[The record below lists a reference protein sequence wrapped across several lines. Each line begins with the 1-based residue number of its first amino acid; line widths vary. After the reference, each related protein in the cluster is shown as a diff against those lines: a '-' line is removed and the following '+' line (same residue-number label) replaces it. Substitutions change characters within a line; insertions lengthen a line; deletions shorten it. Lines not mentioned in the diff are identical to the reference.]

1 MSQIVAASPHVTTK
15 NSTAVIMRDVLIA
28 LLPAVIAGCV
38 VFGLRALLV
47 VAVTTAACVFF
58 EWGFEKLCHT
68 PSTISDLSAAVTG
81 VLLAMNLPVSIPL
94 WQAVFGALVAMVAV
108 KGLFGGIGKNFA
120 NPAITARIV
129 MFLAFSKTM
138 TAWVFPDAVSSATPL
153 AMMANGESVDYLTL
167 LLGNHGGCLGETSAL
182 ALLIG
187 FAYLLIRGVISWHTP
202 VCFVG
207 TVFVMS
213 LILGQDAVGQILS
226 GGLMLGAIFMAT
238 DYSTTPSTNLGR
250 VLFGIGAGLLTVLI
264 RFYGAYAEG
273 VSFAILFMCSG
284 MSEKQGIIKAVV
296 VLVVI
301 CLVISG
307 ALAVVN
313 SFTAPVSAANAEARE
328 TAARQ
333 ELIPEAG
340 SFEQVTD
347 GLPENVLSAYVGKAA
362 DGSVAGYVI
371 TTSGK
376 GFGGT
381 IQVMVAIS
389 PEGTILRCKTL
400 DVSSETKTLGGQTAN
415 ESYYGQYEGQDS
427 SLSGVQA
434 ISGATITSTAY
445 KGCVQT
451 AFAAYETVKE
461 AAK

>member
-68 PSTISDLSAAVTG
+68 PGTISDLSAAVTG

-94 WQAVFGALVAMVAV
+94 WQAVFGALVAIVAV

-138 TAWVFPDAVSSATPL
+138 TAWVFPDAVSTATPL
-153 AMMANGESVDYLTL
+153 AMMASGESVDYLTL

-273 VSFAILFMCSG
+273 VSFAILFMNILTPYLS
-284 MSEKQGIIKAVV
+284 KW
-296 VLVVI
+296 
-301 CLVISG
+301 
-307 ALAVVN
+307 
-313 SFTAPVSAANAEARE
+313 TE
-328 TAARQ
+328 TK
-333 ELIPEAG
+333 P
-340 SFEQVTD
+340 
-347 GLPENVLSAYVGKAA
+347 
-362 DGSVAGYVI
+362 
-371 TTSGK
+371 
-376 GFGGT
+376 FGG
-381 IQVMVAIS
+381 VA
-389 PEGTILRCKTL
+389 
-400 DVSSETKTLGGQTAN
+400 A
-415 ESYYGQYEGQDS
+415 
-427 SLSGVQA
+427 
-434 ISGATITSTAY
+434 
-445 KGCVQT
+445 
-451 AFAAYETVKE
+451 
-461 AAK
+461 

>member
-28 LLPAVIAGCV
+28 LLPAVITGCV

-94 WQAVFGALVAMVAV
+94 WQAVFGALVAIVAV

-202 VCFVG
+202 ICFVG

-238 DYSTTPSTNLGR
+238 DYSTTPSTNWGR

-273 VSFAILFMCSG
+273 VSFAILFMNILTPYLS
-284 MSEKQGIIKAVV
+284 KW
-296 VLVVI
+296 
-301 CLVISG
+301 
-307 ALAVVN
+307 
-313 SFTAPVSAANAEARE
+313 TE
-328 TAARQ
+328 TK
-333 ELIPEAG
+333 P
-340 SFEQVTD
+340 
-347 GLPENVLSAYVGKAA
+347 
-362 DGSVAGYVI
+362 
-371 TTSGK
+371 
-376 GFGGT
+376 FGG
-381 IQVMVAIS
+381 VA
-389 PEGTILRCKTL
+389 
-400 DVSSETKTLGGQTAN
+400 A
-415 ESYYGQYEGQDS
+415 
-427 SLSGVQA
+427 
-434 ISGATITSTAY
+434 
-445 KGCVQT
+445 
-451 AFAAYETVKE
+451 
-461 AAK
+461 

>member
-138 TAWVFPDAVSSATPL
+138 TAWVFPDAVSTATPL
-153 AMMANGESVDYLTL
+153 AMMASGESVDYLTL
-167 LLGNHGGCLGETSAL
+167 LLGNHGGCHGETSAL

-250 VLFGIGAGLLTVLI
+250 VLFGIAC
-264 RFYGAYAEG
+264 F
-273 VSFAILFMCSG
+273 
-284 MSEKQGIIKAVV
+284 
-296 VLVVI
+296 
-301 CLVISG
+301 
-307 ALAVVN
+307 
-313 SFTAPVSAANAEARE
+313 P
-328 TAARQ
+328 
-333 ELIPEAG
+333 
-340 SFEQVTD
+340 
-347 GLPENVLSAYVGKAA
+347 
-362 DGSVAGYVI
+362 
-371 TTSGK
+371 
-376 GFGGT
+376 
-381 IQVMVAIS
+381 
-389 PEGTILRCKTL
+389 
-400 DVSSETKTLGGQTAN
+400 
-415 ESYYGQYEGQDS
+415 
-427 SLSGVQA
+427 
-434 ISGATITSTAY
+434 
-445 KGCVQT
+445 
-451 AFAAYETVKE
+451 KE
-461 AAK
+461 ALVGVIA

>member
-28 LLPAVIAGCV
+28 LLPAVLAGCV

-94 WQAVFGALVAMVAV
+94 WQAVFGALVAIVAV

-138 TAWVFPDAVSSATPL
+138 TAWVFPDVVSSATPL

-238 DYSTTPSTNLGR
+238 DYSTTPSTNWGR
-250 VLFGIGAGLLTVLI
+250 VLFGIGAGLLTVII

-273 VSFAILFMCSG
+273 VSFAILFMNILTPYLS
-284 MSEKQGIIKAVV
+284 KW
-296 VLVVI
+296 
-301 CLVISG
+301 
-307 ALAVVN
+307 
-313 SFTAPVSAANAEARE
+313 TE
-328 TAARQ
+328 TK
-333 ELIPEAG
+333 P
-340 SFEQVTD
+340 
-347 GLPENVLSAYVGKAA
+347 
-362 DGSVAGYVI
+362 
-371 TTSGK
+371 
-376 GFGGT
+376 FGG
-381 IQVMVAIS
+381 VA
-389 PEGTILRCKTL
+389 
-400 DVSSETKTLGGQTAN
+400 A
-415 ESYYGQYEGQDS
+415 
-427 SLSGVQA
+427 
-434 ISGATITSTAY
+434 
-445 KGCVQT
+445 
-451 AFAAYETVKE
+451 
-461 AAK
+461 

>member
-58 EWGFEKLCHT
+58 EWGFEKLCHKS
-68 PSTISDLSAAVTG
+68 STISDLSAAVTG

-94 WQAVFGALVAMVAV
+94 WQAVFGALVAIVAV

-238 DYSTTPSTNLGR
+238 DYSTTPSTNWGR

-273 VSFAILFMCSG
+273 VSFAILFMNILTPYLS
-284 MSEKQGIIKAVV
+284 KW
-296 VLVVI
+296 
-301 CLVISG
+301 
-307 ALAVVN
+307 
-313 SFTAPVSAANAEARE
+313 TE
-328 TAARQ
+328 TK
-333 ELIPEAG
+333 P
-340 SFEQVTD
+340 
-347 GLPENVLSAYVGKAA
+347 
-362 DGSVAGYVI
+362 
-371 TTSGK
+371 
-376 GFGGT
+376 FGG
-381 IQVMVAIS
+381 VA
-389 PEGTILRCKTL
+389 
-400 DVSSETKTLGGQTAN
+400 A
-415 ESYYGQYEGQDS
+415 
-427 SLSGVQA
+427 
-434 ISGATITSTAY
+434 
-445 KGCVQT
+445 
-451 AFAAYETVKE
+451 
-461 AAK
+461 

>member
-28 LLPAVIAGCV
+28 LLPAVLAGCV

-47 VAVTTAACVFF
+47 VAVTTAGCVFF

-94 WQAVFGALVAMVAV
+94 WQAVFGALVAIVAV

-153 AMMANGESVDYLTL
+153 AMMASGESVDYLTL

-238 DYSTTPSTNLGR
+238 DYSTTPSTDWGR

-273 VSFAILFMCSG
+273 VSFAILFMNILTPYLS
-284 MSEKQGIIKAVV
+284 KW
-296 VLVVI
+296 
-301 CLVISG
+301 
-307 ALAVVN
+307 
-313 SFTAPVSAANAEARE
+313 TE
-328 TAARQ
+328 TK
-333 ELIPEAG
+333 P
-340 SFEQVTD
+340 
-347 GLPENVLSAYVGKAA
+347 
-362 DGSVAGYVI
+362 
-371 TTSGK
+371 
-376 GFGGT
+376 FGG
-381 IQVMVAIS
+381 VA
-389 PEGTILRCKTL
+389 
-400 DVSSETKTLGGQTAN
+400 A
-415 ESYYGQYEGQDS
+415 
-427 SLSGVQA
+427 
-434 ISGATITSTAY
+434 
-445 KGCVQT
+445 
-451 AFAAYETVKE
+451 
-461 AAK
+461 

>member
-28 LLPAVIAGCV
+28 LLPAVLAGCV

-47 VAVTTAACVFF
+47 VAVTTASCVFF

-94 WQAVFGALVAMVAV
+94 WQAVFGALVAIVAV

-273 VSFAILFMCSG
+273 VSFAILFMNILTPYLS
-284 MSEKQGIIKAVV
+284 KW
-296 VLVVI
+296 
-301 CLVISG
+301 
-307 ALAVVN
+307 
-313 SFTAPVSAANAEARE
+313 TE
-328 TAARQ
+328 TK
-333 ELIPEAG
+333 P
-340 SFEQVTD
+340 
-347 GLPENVLSAYVGKAA
+347 
-362 DGSVAGYVI
+362 
-371 TTSGK
+371 
-376 GFGGT
+376 FGG
-381 IQVMVAIS
+381 VA
-389 PEGTILRCKTL
+389 
-400 DVSSETKTLGGQTAN
+400 A
-415 ESYYGQYEGQDS
+415 
-427 SLSGVQA
+427 
-434 ISGATITSTAY
+434 
-445 KGCVQT
+445 
-451 AFAAYETVKE
+451 
-461 AAK
+461 

>member
-28 LLPAVIAGCV
+28 LLPAVLAGCV

-47 VAVTTAACVFF
+47 VAVTTAACSFF

-202 VCFVG
+202 ICFVG

-273 VSFAILFMCSG
+273 VSFAILFMNILTPYLS
-284 MSEKQGIIKAVV
+284 KW
-296 VLVVI
+296 
-301 CLVISG
+301 
-307 ALAVVN
+307 
-313 SFTAPVSAANAEARE
+313 TE
-328 TAARQ
+328 TK
-333 ELIPEAG
+333 P
-340 SFEQVTD
+340 
-347 GLPENVLSAYVGKAA
+347 
-362 DGSVAGYVI
+362 
-371 TTSGK
+371 
-376 GFGGT
+376 FGG
-381 IQVMVAIS
+381 
-389 PEGTILRCKTL
+389 
-400 DVSSETKTLGGQTAN
+400 
-415 ESYYGQYEGQDS
+415 
-427 SLSGVQA
+427 
-434 ISGATITSTAY
+434 
-445 KGCVQT
+445 
-451 AFAAYETVKE
+451 AA
-461 AAK
+461 A

>member
-28 LLPAVIAGCV
+28 LLPAVLAGCV

-94 WQAVFGALVAMVAV
+94 WQAVFGALVAIVAV

-138 TAWVFPDAVSSATPL
+138 TAWVFPDAVSTATPL

-213 LILGQDAVGQILS
+213 QILGQDAVGQILS

-273 VSFAILFMCSG
+273 VSFAILFMNILTPYLS
-284 MSEKQGIIKAVV
+284 KW
-296 VLVVI
+296 
-301 CLVISG
+301 
-307 ALAVVN
+307 
-313 SFTAPVSAANAEARE
+313 TE
-328 TAARQ
+328 TK
-333 ELIPEAG
+333 P
-340 SFEQVTD
+340 
-347 GLPENVLSAYVGKAA
+347 
-362 DGSVAGYVI
+362 
-371 TTSGK
+371 
-376 GFGGT
+376 FGG
-381 IQVMVAIS
+381 VA
-389 PEGTILRCKTL
+389 
-400 DVSSETKTLGGQTAN
+400 A
-415 ESYYGQYEGQDS
+415 
-427 SLSGVQA
+427 
-434 ISGATITSTAY
+434 
-445 KGCVQT
+445 
-451 AFAAYETVKE
+451 
-461 AAK
+461 

>member
-28 LLPAVIAGCV
+28 LLPAVLAGCV

-94 WQAVFGALVAMVAV
+94 WQAVFGALVAIVAV

-129 MFLAFSKTM
+129 MFIAFSKTM
-138 TAWVFPDAVSSATPL
+138 TAWVFPDAVSTATPL
-153 AMMANGESVDYLTL
+153 AMMASGESVDYLTL

-202 VCFVG
+202 ICFVG

-273 VSFAILFMCSG
+273 VSFAILFMNILTPYLS
-284 MSEKQGIIKAVV
+284 KW
-296 VLVVI
+296 
-301 CLVISG
+301 
-307 ALAVVN
+307 
-313 SFTAPVSAANAEARE
+313 TE
-328 TAARQ
+328 TK
-333 ELIPEAG
+333 P
-340 SFEQVTD
+340 
-347 GLPENVLSAYVGKAA
+347 
-362 DGSVAGYVI
+362 
-371 TTSGK
+371 
-376 GFGGT
+376 FGG
-381 IQVMVAIS
+381 
-389 PEGTILRCKTL
+389 
-400 DVSSETKTLGGQTAN
+400 
-415 ESYYGQYEGQDS
+415 
-427 SLSGVQA
+427 
-434 ISGATITSTAY
+434 
-445 KGCVQT
+445 
-451 AFAAYETVKE
+451 AA
-461 AAK
+461 A

>member
-94 WQAVFGALVAMVAV
+94 WQAVFGALVAIVAV

-202 VCFVG
+202 ICFVG

-273 VSFAILFMCSG
+273 VSFAILFMNILTPYLS
-284 MSEKQGIIKAVV
+284 KW
-296 VLVVI
+296 
-301 CLVISG
+301 
-307 ALAVVN
+307 
-313 SFTAPVSAANAEARE
+313 TE
-328 TAARQ
+328 TK
-333 ELIPEAG
+333 P
-340 SFEQVTD
+340 
-347 GLPENVLSAYVGKAA
+347 
-362 DGSVAGYVI
+362 
-371 TTSGK
+371 
-376 GFGGT
+376 FGG
-381 IQVMVAIS
+381 VA
-389 PEGTILRCKTL
+389 
-400 DVSSETKTLGGQTAN
+400 A
-415 ESYYGQYEGQDS
+415 
-427 SLSGVQA
+427 
-434 ISGATITSTAY
+434 
-445 KGCVQT
+445 
-451 AFAAYETVKE
+451 
-461 AAK
+461 

>member
-28 LLPAVIAGCV
+28 LLPAVLAGCV

-94 WQAVFGALVAMVAV
+94 WQAVFGALVAIVAV

-238 DYSTTPSTNLGR
+238 DYSTTPSTNWGR

-273 VSFAILFMCSG
+273 VSFAILFMN
-284 MSEKQGIIKAVV
+284 I
-296 VLVVI
+296 L
-301 CLVISG
+301 
-307 ALAVVN
+307 
-313 SFTAPVSAANAEARE
+313 TPY
-328 TAARQ
+328 
-333 ELIPEAG
+333 
-340 SFEQVTD
+340 
-347 GLPENVLSAYVGKAA
+347 LSKWTR
-362 DGSVAGYVI
+362 S
-371 TTSGK
+371 K
-376 GFGGT
+376 
-381 IQVMVAIS
+381 
-389 PEGTILRCKTL
+389 P
-400 DVSSETKTLGGQTAN
+400 LGGVPA
-415 ESYYGQYEGQDS
+415 
-427 SLSGVQA
+427 
-434 ISGATITSTAY
+434 
-445 KGCVQT
+445 
-451 AFAAYETVKE
+451 
-461 AAK
+461 

>member
-1 MSQIVAASPHVTTK
+1 
-15 NSTAVIMRDVLIA
+15 MRDVLIA
-28 LLPAVIAGCV
+28 LLPAVIARVASSSGC
-38 VFGLRALLV
+38 ALLV

-94 WQAVFGALVAMVAV
+94 WQAVFGALVAIVAV

-207 TVFVMS
+207 TVFVIS
-213 LILGQDAVGQILS
+213 LILGQDAVGQIFS

-238 DYSTTPSTNLGR
+238 DYSTTPSTNWAKSYSVSARAFSRCSSASTARMPGR
-250 VLFGIGAGLLTVLI
+250 FVRHPLYEHPHALSVQVDGDETVW
-264 RFYGAYAEG
+264 R
-273 VSFAILFMCSG
+273 CSG

-389 PEGTILRCKTL
+389 
-400 DVSSETKTLGGQTAN
+400 GGNDPSLQDAGRFQRN
-415 ESYYGQYEGQDS
+415 EDARRPDGKRE
-427 SLSGVQA
+427 LLWPV
-434 ISGATITSTAY
+434 
-445 KGCVQT
+445 
-451 AFAAYETVKE
+451 
-461 AAK
+461 

>member
-94 WQAVFGALVAMVAV
+94 WQAVFGALVAIVAV

-153 AMMANGESVDYLTL
+153 AMMASGESVDYLTL

-187 FAYLLIRGVISWHTP
+187 FAYLLIRDVISWHTP

-238 DYSTTPSTNLGR
+238 DYSTTPSTNWGR

-273 VSFAILFMCSG
+273 VSFAILFMNILTPYLS
-284 MSEKQGIIKAVV
+284 KW
-296 VLVVI
+296 
-301 CLVISG
+301 
-307 ALAVVN
+307 
-313 SFTAPVSAANAEARE
+313 TE
-328 TAARQ
+328 TK
-333 ELIPEAG
+333 P
-340 SFEQVTD
+340 
-347 GLPENVLSAYVGKAA
+347 
-362 DGSVAGYVI
+362 
-371 TTSGK
+371 
-376 GFGGT
+376 FGG
-381 IQVMVAIS
+381 VA
-389 PEGTILRCKTL
+389 
-400 DVSSETKTLGGQTAN
+400 A
-415 ESYYGQYEGQDS
+415 
-427 SLSGVQA
+427 
-434 ISGATITSTAY
+434 
-445 KGCVQT
+445 
-451 AFAAYETVKE
+451 
-461 AAK
+461 

>member
-94 WQAVFGALVAMVAV
+94 WQAVFGALVAIVAV

-153 AMMANGESVDYLTL
+153 AMMASGESVDYLTL

-238 DYSTTPSTNLGR
+238 DYSTTPSTDWGR

-273 VSFAILFMCSG
+273 VSFAILFMNILTPYLS
-284 MSEKQGIIKAVV
+284 KW
-296 VLVVI
+296 
-301 CLVISG
+301 
-307 ALAVVN
+307 
-313 SFTAPVSAANAEARE
+313 TE
-328 TAARQ
+328 TK
-333 ELIPEAG
+333 P
-340 SFEQVTD
+340 
-347 GLPENVLSAYVGKAA
+347 
-362 DGSVAGYVI
+362 
-371 TTSGK
+371 
-376 GFGGT
+376 FGG
-381 IQVMVAIS
+381 VA
-389 PEGTILRCKTL
+389 
-400 DVSSETKTLGGQTAN
+400 A
-415 ESYYGQYEGQDS
+415 
-427 SLSGVQA
+427 
-434 ISGATITSTAY
+434 
-445 KGCVQT
+445 
-451 AFAAYETVKE
+451 
-461 AAK
+461 

>member
-138 TAWVFPDAVSSATPL
+138 TAWVFPDAVSTATPL
-153 AMMANGESVDYLTL
+153 AMMASGESVDYLTL

-273 VSFAILFMCSG
+273 VSFAILFMNILTPYLS
-284 MSEKQGIIKAVV
+284 KW
-296 VLVVI
+296 
-301 CLVISG
+301 
-307 ALAVVN
+307 
-313 SFTAPVSAANAEARE
+313 TE
-328 TAARQ
+328 TK
-333 ELIPEAG
+333 P
-340 SFEQVTD
+340 
-347 GLPENVLSAYVGKAA
+347 
-362 DGSVAGYVI
+362 
-371 TTSGK
+371 
-376 GFGGT
+376 FGG
-381 IQVMVAIS
+381 
-389 PEGTILRCKTL
+389 
-400 DVSSETKTLGGQTAN
+400 
-415 ESYYGQYEGQDS
+415 
-427 SLSGVQA
+427 
-434 ISGATITSTAY
+434 
-445 KGCVQT
+445 
-451 AFAAYETVKE
+451 AA
-461 AAK
+461 A

>member
-47 VAVTTAACVFF
+47 VAVTTAACIFF
-58 EWGFEKLCHT
+58 EWGFEKLCDK

-153 AMMANGESVDYLTL
+153 AMMASGESVDYLTL

-187 FAYLLIRGVISWHTP
+187 FVYLLIRGVISWHTP

-238 DYSTTPSTNLGR
+238 DYSTTPSTNWGR

-273 VSFAILFMCSG
+273 VSFAILFMNILTPYLS
-284 MSEKQGIIKAVV
+284 KW
-296 VLVVI
+296 
-301 CLVISG
+301 
-307 ALAVVN
+307 
-313 SFTAPVSAANAEARE
+313 TE
-328 TAARQ
+328 TK
-333 ELIPEAG
+333 P
-340 SFEQVTD
+340 
-347 GLPENVLSAYVGKAA
+347 
-362 DGSVAGYVI
+362 
-371 TTSGK
+371 
-376 GFGGT
+376 FGG
-381 IQVMVAIS
+381 
-389 PEGTILRCKTL
+389 
-400 DVSSETKTLGGQTAN
+400 
-415 ESYYGQYEGQDS
+415 
-427 SLSGVQA
+427 
-434 ISGATITSTAY
+434 
-445 KGCVQT
+445 
-451 AFAAYETVKE
+451 AA
-461 AAK
+461 A

>member
-94 WQAVFGALVAMVAV
+94 WQAVFGALVAIVVV

-138 TAWVFPDAVSSATPL
+138 TAWVFPDAVSTATPL

-238 DYSTTPSTNLGR
+238 DYSTTPSTDWGR

-273 VSFAILFMCSG
+273 VSFAILFMNILTPYLS
-284 MSEKQGIIKAVV
+284 KW
-296 VLVVI
+296 
-301 CLVISG
+301 
-307 ALAVVN
+307 
-313 SFTAPVSAANAEARE
+313 TE
-328 TAARQ
+328 TK
-333 ELIPEAG
+333 P
-340 SFEQVTD
+340 
-347 GLPENVLSAYVGKAA
+347 
-362 DGSVAGYVI
+362 
-371 TTSGK
+371 
-376 GFGGT
+376 FGG
-381 IQVMVAIS
+381 VA
-389 PEGTILRCKTL
+389 
-400 DVSSETKTLGGQTAN
+400 A
-415 ESYYGQYEGQDS
+415 
-427 SLSGVQA
+427 
-434 ISGATITSTAY
+434 
-445 KGCVQT
+445 
-451 AFAAYETVKE
+451 
-461 AAK
+461 

>member
-94 WQAVFGALVAMVAV
+94 WQAVFGALVAIVAV

-153 AMMANGESVDYLTL
+153 AMMASGESVDYLTL

-202 VCFVG
+202 VCCVG

-238 DYSTTPSTNLGR
+238 DYSTTPSTDWGR

-273 VSFAILFMCSG
+273 VSFAILFMNILTPYLS
-284 MSEKQGIIKAVV
+284 KW
-296 VLVVI
+296 
-301 CLVISG
+301 
-307 ALAVVN
+307 
-313 SFTAPVSAANAEARE
+313 TE
-328 TAARQ
+328 TK
-333 ELIPEAG
+333 P
-340 SFEQVTD
+340 
-347 GLPENVLSAYVGKAA
+347 
-362 DGSVAGYVI
+362 
-371 TTSGK
+371 
-376 GFGGT
+376 FGG
-381 IQVMVAIS
+381 VA
-389 PEGTILRCKTL
+389 
-400 DVSSETKTLGGQTAN
+400 A
-415 ESYYGQYEGQDS
+415 
-427 SLSGVQA
+427 
-434 ISGATITSTAY
+434 
-445 KGCVQT
+445 
-451 AFAAYETVKE
+451 
-461 AAK
+461 

>member
-38 VFGLRALLV
+38 IFGLRALLV

-94 WQAVFGALVAMVAV
+94 WQAVFGALVAIVAV

-153 AMMANGESVDYLTL
+153 AMMASGESVDYLTL

-238 DYSTTPSTNLGR
+238 DYSTTPSTDWGR

-273 VSFAILFMCSG
+273 VSFAILFMNILTPYLS
-284 MSEKQGIIKAVV
+284 KW
-296 VLVVI
+296 
-301 CLVISG
+301 
-307 ALAVVN
+307 
-313 SFTAPVSAANAEARE
+313 TE
-328 TAARQ
+328 TK
-333 ELIPEAG
+333 P
-340 SFEQVTD
+340 
-347 GLPENVLSAYVGKAA
+347 
-362 DGSVAGYVI
+362 
-371 TTSGK
+371 
-376 GFGGT
+376 FGG
-381 IQVMVAIS
+381 VA
-389 PEGTILRCKTL
+389 
-400 DVSSETKTLGGQTAN
+400 A
-415 ESYYGQYEGQDS
+415 
-427 SLSGVQA
+427 
-434 ISGATITSTAY
+434 
-445 KGCVQT
+445 
-451 AFAAYETVKE
+451 
-461 AAK
+461 

>member
-94 WQAVFGALVAMVAV
+94 WQAVFGALVAIVAV

-187 FAYLLIRGVISWHTP
+187 FAYHLIRGVISWHTP
-202 VCFVG
+202 ICFVG

-238 DYSTTPSTNLGR
+238 DYSTTPSTNWGR

-273 VSFAILFMCSG
+273 VSFAILFMNILTPYLS
-284 MSEKQGIIKAVV
+284 KW
-296 VLVVI
+296 
-301 CLVISG
+301 
-307 ALAVVN
+307 
-313 SFTAPVSAANAEARE
+313 TE
-328 TAARQ
+328 TK
-333 ELIPEAG
+333 P
-340 SFEQVTD
+340 
-347 GLPENVLSAYVGKAA
+347 
-362 DGSVAGYVI
+362 
-371 TTSGK
+371 
-376 GFGGT
+376 FGG
-381 IQVMVAIS
+381 VA
-389 PEGTILRCKTL
+389 
-400 DVSSETKTLGGQTAN
+400 A
-415 ESYYGQYEGQDS
+415 
-427 SLSGVQA
+427 
-434 ISGATITSTAY
+434 
-445 KGCVQT
+445 
-451 AFAAYETVKE
+451 
-461 AAK
+461 

>member
-94 WQAVFGALVAMVAV
+94 WQAVFGALVAIVAV

-213 LILGQDAVGQILS
+213 LILGQDAVGQILA

-238 DYSTTPSTNLGR
+238 DYSTTPSTNWGR

-273 VSFAILFMCSG
+273 VSFAILFMNILTPYLS
-284 MSEKQGIIKAVV
+284 KW
-296 VLVVI
+296 
-301 CLVISG
+301 
-307 ALAVVN
+307 
-313 SFTAPVSAANAEARE
+313 TE
-328 TAARQ
+328 TK
-333 ELIPEAG
+333 P
-340 SFEQVTD
+340 
-347 GLPENVLSAYVGKAA
+347 
-362 DGSVAGYVI
+362 
-371 TTSGK
+371 
-376 GFGGT
+376 FGG
-381 IQVMVAIS
+381 VA
-389 PEGTILRCKTL
+389 
-400 DVSSETKTLGGQTAN
+400 A
-415 ESYYGQYEGQDS
+415 
-427 SLSGVQA
+427 
-434 ISGATITSTAY
+434 
-445 KGCVQT
+445 
-451 AFAAYETVKE
+451 
-461 AAK
+461 

>member
-58 EWGFEKLCHT
+58 EWGFEKLCHK

-94 WQAVFGALVAMVAV
+94 WQAVFGALVAIVAV

-138 TAWVFPDAVSSATPL
+138 TAWVFPDAVSTATPL

-238 DYSTTPSTNLGR
+238 DYSTTPSTNWGR

-273 VSFAILFMCSG
+273 VSFAILFMNILTPYLS
-284 MSEKQGIIKAVV
+284 KW
-296 VLVVI
+296 
-301 CLVISG
+301 
-307 ALAVVN
+307 
-313 SFTAPVSAANAEARE
+313 TE
-328 TAARQ
+328 TK
-333 ELIPEAG
+333 P
-340 SFEQVTD
+340 
-347 GLPENVLSAYVGKAA
+347 
-362 DGSVAGYVI
+362 
-371 TTSGK
+371 
-376 GFGGT
+376 FGG
-381 IQVMVAIS
+381 VA
-389 PEGTILRCKTL
+389 
-400 DVSSETKTLGGQTAN
+400 A
-415 ESYYGQYEGQDS
+415 
-427 SLSGVQA
+427 
-434 ISGATITSTAY
+434 
-445 KGCVQT
+445 
-451 AFAAYETVKE
+451 
-461 AAK
+461 

>member
-28 LLPAVIAGCV
+28 LAPAVIAGCV

-68 PSTISDLSAAVTG
+68 PSSISDLSAAVTG

-138 TAWVFPDAVSSATPL
+138 TAWVFPDAVSTATPL
-153 AMMANGESVDYLTL
+153 AMMASGESVDYLTL

-238 DYSTTPSTNLGR
+238 DYSTTPSTNWGR

-273 VSFAILFMCSG
+273 VSFAILFMNILTPYLS
-284 MSEKQGIIKAVV
+284 KW
-296 VLVVI
+296 
-301 CLVISG
+301 
-307 ALAVVN
+307 
-313 SFTAPVSAANAEARE
+313 TE
-328 TAARQ
+328 TK
-333 ELIPEAG
+333 P
-340 SFEQVTD
+340 
-347 GLPENVLSAYVGKAA
+347 
-362 DGSVAGYVI
+362 
-371 TTSGK
+371 
-376 GFGGT
+376 FGG
-381 IQVMVAIS
+381 VA
-389 PEGTILRCKTL
+389 
-400 DVSSETKTLGGQTAN
+400 A
-415 ESYYGQYEGQDS
+415 
-427 SLSGVQA
+427 
-434 ISGATITSTAY
+434 
-445 KGCVQT
+445 
-451 AFAAYETVKE
+451 
-461 AAK
+461 

>member
-94 WQAVFGALVAMVAV
+94 WQAVFGALVAIVAV

-129 MFLAFSKTM
+129 MFLAFSKSM

-238 DYSTTPSTNLGR
+238 DYSTTPSTDWGR

-273 VSFAILFMCSG
+273 VSFAILFMNILTPYLSRW
-284 MSEKQGIIKAVV
+284 
-296 VLVVI
+296 
-301 CLVISG
+301 
-307 ALAVVN
+307 
-313 SFTAPVSAANAEARE
+313 TE
-328 TAARQ
+328 TK
-333 ELIPEAG
+333 P
-340 SFEQVTD
+340 
-347 GLPENVLSAYVGKAA
+347 
-362 DGSVAGYVI
+362 
-371 TTSGK
+371 
-376 GFGGT
+376 FGG
-381 IQVMVAIS
+381 VA
-389 PEGTILRCKTL
+389 
-400 DVSSETKTLGGQTAN
+400 A
-415 ESYYGQYEGQDS
+415 
-427 SLSGVQA
+427 
-434 ISGATITSTAY
+434 
-445 KGCVQT
+445 
-451 AFAAYETVKE
+451 
-461 AAK
+461 

>member
-28 LLPAVIAGCV
+28 LLPAVLAGCV

-238 DYSTTPSTNLGR
+238 DYSTTPSTNWGR

-273 VSFAILFMCSG
+273 VSFAILFMNILTPYLS
-284 MSEKQGIIKAVV
+284 KW
-296 VLVVI
+296 
-301 CLVISG
+301 
-307 ALAVVN
+307 
-313 SFTAPVSAANAEARE
+313 TE
-328 TAARQ
+328 TK
-333 ELIPEAG
+333 P
-340 SFEQVTD
+340 
-347 GLPENVLSAYVGKAA
+347 
-362 DGSVAGYVI
+362 
-371 TTSGK
+371 
-376 GFGGT
+376 FGG
-381 IQVMVAIS
+381 
-389 PEGTILRCKTL
+389 
-400 DVSSETKTLGGQTAN
+400 
-415 ESYYGQYEGQDS
+415 
-427 SLSGVQA
+427 
-434 ISGATITSTAY
+434 
-445 KGCVQT
+445 
-451 AFAAYETVKE
+451 AA
-461 AAK
+461 A